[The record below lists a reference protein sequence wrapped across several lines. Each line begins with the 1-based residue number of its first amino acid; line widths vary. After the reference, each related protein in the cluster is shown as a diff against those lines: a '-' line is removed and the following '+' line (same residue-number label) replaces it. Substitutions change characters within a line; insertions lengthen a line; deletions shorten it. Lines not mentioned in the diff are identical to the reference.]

1 MRNKLSTEKYS
12 LKRISRLG
20 MKIFFL
26 LAVITFIN
34 ENCLAQELS
43 YKGQIS
49 SWGMANRNLNEWTG
63 KAGLRFIPQF
73 NYTYSE
79 GDSIF
84 LSTEILFNIHYETDF
99 NSRENK
105 FDTYRALLRYST
117 EQSELQMGLQK
128 INFGSAQLLRPLM
141 WFDRLDPR
149 DPLKLTDGVYAVRYR
164 YSFLDNSLLWLWC
177 LWGNKENIGYETYPT
192 LESIPEFGGR
202 FQTPVLSG
210 EMAATFHTRRVNASL
225 YYYRENR
232 YALDGRW
239 DIGIG
244 IWFESVLQQNFSNL
258 ISYKFNRMTTI
269 GADYTIQEWGG
280 IYIMA
285 EHLVTAFSNSFW
297 NTDFSRQISAVMISH
312 SPGTLDN
319 ISLQE
324 YYDWDNKNLY
334 QYFQYQRTYDNFIIN
349 LALFHYPENGG
360 NLFLNGKTSSLS
372 GYGFQLM
379 LIFNY

>member
-1 MRNKLSTEKYS
+1 
-12 LKRISRLG
+12 
-20 MKIFFL
+20 
-26 LAVITFIN
+26 
-34 ENCLAQELS
+34 
-43 YKGQIS
+43 
-49 SWGMANRNLNEWTG
+49 
-63 KAGLRFIPQF
+63 
-73 NYTYSE
+73 
-79 GDSIF
+79 
-84 LSTEILFNIHYETDF
+84 LFNIHYETDF